1 MHACTQVSKLVLDEY
16 FTSSEFLTSV
26 EAGSGYD
33 YNLDSAPTT
42 PYSTQSKGHIPLLS
56 SSSTNQN
63 QFIRTISIPENDDTG
78 LIRPTKNNADADDD
92 VFIVEDNENGNLICN
107 A

>member
-1 MHACTQVSKLVLDEY
+1 MSKLVLDEY

-33 YNLDSAPTT
+33 SNLDSSPST
-42 PYSTQSKGHIPLLS
+42 PFSTQSKGHIPLLS

-63 QFIRTISIPENDDTG
+63 QFIRTMSIPENEDTG
-78 LIRPTKNNADADDD
+78 SIGQIKHSADADDD
-92 VFIVEDNENGNLICN
+92 VFIVEDKENGEIIDYEYLDH
-107 A
+107 